1 MPPRIPQTPGRVLG
15 VCAAVALMLLAAG
28 GCRSVPATDDP
39 RAMPEAPVPASRASV
54 LGSST
59 VASAAT
65 SAPASASATVRA
77 VEPWRSTTREG
88 ERIITNH
95 FRIHTT
101 MRSEEFKRLM
111 AIFSERA
118 MAHWTTAL
126 APLPVPDRQLD
137 TFVFG
142 SRDEWAAHT
151 RMKLGTEAGA
161 YLALGRGGYTSNAEA
176 ILYDIGPGDTLT
188 ILAHEGWHQFT
199 QSLFKQ
205 ELPAWLEEGI
215 AAYMEGHR
223 ISPESGEPVFTPWRN
238 FERFGELRD
247 AVRRGRM
254 VPVDQIL
261 NSTAQEYL
269 ADGRERL
276 LTYYAQVWALVHYL
290 REGEDGAYST
300 GLSRLLSDCVSGRT
314 VESLRKAPMTPDEAR
329 ALERTLR
336 RGTRMVPGD
345 YWIRAYFTPDLERFA
360 SGYRS
365 FIDDIVARGSG
376 DAIWRGRSPVLARRA
391 AGAQPSAGAGANA
404 AASDAAAAAAVAPPV
419 PAPPPPDQSPRR

>member
-1 MPPRIPQTPGRVLG
+1 MTRAPIVATGPVEMVPKG
-15 VCAAVALMLLAAG
+15 AV
-28 GCRSVPATDDP
+28 
-39 RAMPEAPVPASRASV
+39 
-54 LGSST
+54 
-59 VASAAT
+59 
-65 SAPASASATVRA
+65 VRA
-77 VEPWRSTTREG
+77 VEPWRSATREG
-88 ERIITNH
+88 ERIVTPN

-126 APLPVPDRQLD
+126 ATLPAPDRPLD
-137 TFVFG
+137 TYVFG

-199 QSLFKQ
+199 QSRFKQ
-205 ELPAWLEEGI
+205 ELPPWLEEGI

-247 AVRRGRM
+247 AVRRGRT
-254 VPVDQIL
+254 VPIDQIL
-261 NSTAQEYL
+261 DSTAQEYL
-269 ADGRERL
+269 ADGRDRL

-290 REGEDGAYST
+290 REGADGAYAS
-300 GLSRLLSDCVSGRT
+300 GLSRLLADCIGGRVADT
-314 VESLRKAPMTPDEAR
+314 LRNAPMPPDEAR
-329 ALERTLR
+329 ALDRALR
-336 RGTRMVPGD
+336 RGTRLVPGR
-345 YWIRAYFTPDLERFA
+345 YWIRAYFTPDLEQFA
-360 SGYRS
+360 AGYRS
-365 FIDDIVARGSG
+365 FVDDIVARGSG
-376 DAIWRGRSPVLARRA
+376 DAIWRGRSPVLARRT
-391 AGAQPSAGAGANA
+391 AGAQAAADAGAR
-404 AASDAAAAAAVAPPV
+404 AASGDAAAAAAVAPPV
-419 PAPPPPDQSPRR
+419 PAPAPADQSPRR

>member
-1 MPPRIPQTPGRVLG
+1 MLARSTPTPRHDIRALLSTAALAI
-15 VCAAVALMLLAAG
+15 AAVA
-28 GCRSVPATDDP
+28 GCRAGPLTDDP
-39 RAMPEAPVPASRASV
+39 RAMPETEPARAGSVTRAPV
-54 LGSST
+54 
-59 VASAAT
+59 AAPEPVGM
-65 SAPASASATVRA
+65 APHGAVVRA

-88 ERIITNH
+88 ERIITPS

-118 MAHWTTAL
+118 MAHWTTSL
-126 APLPVPDRQLD
+126 APLPAPDRQLD
-137 TFVFG
+137 TYVFG

-151 RMKLGTEAGA
+151 RTKLGAEAGA

-199 QSLFKQ
+199 QSLFRQ
-205 ELPAWLEEGI
+205 ELPPWLEEGI

-247 AVRRGRM
+247 AVRRGRT
-254 VPVDQIL
+254 VPIDQIL
-261 NSTAQEYL
+261 DSTAQEYL
-269 ADGRERL
+269 ADGRDRL

-290 REGEDGAYST
+290 REGEDGAYGS
-300 GLSRLLSDCVSGRT
+300 GLSRLLADCVAGRVSDT
-314 VESLRKAPMTPDEAR
+314 LRSAPMPQDEAR
-329 ALERTLR
+329 ALDRALR
-336 RGTRMVPGD
+336 RGTRLVPGR

-360 SGYRS
+360 SGYRD
-365 FIDDIVARGSG
+365 FVDDIVARGSG

-391 AGAQPSAGAGANA
+391 AGAKPASSGGSSSSG
-404 AASDAAAAAAVAPPV
+404 SDAAAAAVVAPPV
-419 PAPPPPDQSPRR
+419 PAPPPADQSPRR

>member
-1 MPPRIPQTPGRVLG
+1 MVPKG
-15 VCAAVALMLLAAG
+15 AV
-28 GCRSVPATDDP
+28 
-39 RAMPEAPVPASRASV
+39 
-54 LGSST
+54 
-59 VASAAT
+59 
-65 SAPASASATVRA
+65 VRA
-77 VEPWRSTTREG
+77 IEPWRSTTREG
-88 ERIITNH
+88 ERIITPS

-126 APLPVPDRQLD
+126 ATLPAPDRPLD
-137 TFVFG
+137 TYVFG

-205 ELPAWLEEGI
+205 ELPPWLEEGI

-247 AVRRGRM
+247 AVRRGRT
-254 VPVDQIL
+254 VPIDQIL
-261 NSTAQEYL
+261 DSTAQEYL
-269 ADGRERL
+269 ADGRDRL

-290 REGEDGAYST
+290 REGEDGAYGS
-300 GLSRLLSDCVSGRT
+300 GLSRLLADCIAGRVSDT
-314 VESLRKAPMTPDEAR
+314 LRSAPMPQDEAR
-329 ALERTLR
+329 ALDRALR
-336 RGTRMVPGD
+336 RGTRLVPGR

-365 FIDDIVARGSG
+365 FVDDIVARGSG

-391 AGAQPSAGAGANA
+391 AGAKSAPGAGASA
-404 AASDAAAAAAVAPPV
+404 ASSDAAAAAAVAPPV
-419 PAPPPPDQSPRR
+419 PAPPPADQSPRR

>member
-1 MPPRIPQTPGRVLG
+1 
-15 VCAAVALMLLAAG
+15 
-28 GCRSVPATDDP
+28 
-39 RAMPEAPVPASRASV
+39 MPESPEPARAGSVTRAPIASPAPVEMLPKGAV
-54 LGSST
+54 
-59 VASAAT
+59 
-65 SAPASASATVRA
+65 VRA

-88 ERIITNH
+88 ERIVTSS

-126 APLPVPDRQLD
+126 ATLPAPDRPLD
-137 TFVFG
+137 TYVFG

-199 QSLFKQ
+199 QSLFRQ
-205 ELPAWLEEGI
+205 ELPPWLEEGI

-247 AVRRGRM
+247 AVRRGRT
-254 VPVDQIL
+254 VPIDQIL
-261 NSTAQEYL
+261 DSTAQEYL
-269 ADGRERL
+269 ADGRDRL

-290 REGEDGAYST
+290 REGEDGTYGA
-300 GLSRLLSDCVSGRT
+300 GLSRLLADCVAGRVSET
-314 VESLRKAPMTPDEAR
+314 LRSAPMPQDEAR
-329 ALERTLR
+329 ALDRALR
-336 RGTRMVPGD
+336 RGTRLVPGR
-345 YWIRAYFTPDLERFA
+345 YWIRAYFTPDIERFA

-365 FIDDIVARGSG
+365 FVDDVVARGSG

-391 AGAQPSAGAGANA
+391 AGASSATGSGSGAT
-404 AASDAAAAAAVAPPV
+404 ASESAAAAAVAPPV
-419 PAPPPPDQSPRR
+419 PAPPPADQSPRR

>member
-1 MPPRIPQTPGRVLG
+1 MLARSTLTPRHDMRALLSM
-15 VCAAVALMLLAAG
+15 AALAIAALA
-28 GCRSVPATDDP
+28 GCRSSPPTDDP
-39 RAMPEAPVPASRASV
+39 RAMPEIEPPRAGSVTRAPVASPTPVEMANK
-54 LGSST
+54 G
-59 VASAAT
+59 AA
-65 SAPASASATVRA
+65 VRA

-88 ERIITNH
+88 ERIITPR

-118 MAHWTTAL
+118 MAHWTTSL
-126 APLPVPDRQLD
+126 AQLPAPERQLD
-137 TFVFG
+137 TYVFG

-161 YLALGRGGYTSNAEA
+161 YLALGRGGYTSNSEA

-205 ELPAWLEEGI
+205 ELPPWLEEGI

-223 ISPESGEPVFTPWRN
+223 IAPESGEPVFTPWRN

-247 AVRRGRM
+247 AVRRGRT
-254 VPVDQIL
+254 VPIDQIL
-261 NSTAQEYL
+261 DSTAQEYL
-269 ADGRERL
+269 ADGRDRL

-290 REGEDGAYST
+290 REGEDGAYAS
-300 GLSRLLSDCVSGRT
+300 GLSRMLADCVAGRVSDT
-314 VESLRKAPMTPDEAR
+314 LRGTPMPQDEAR
-329 ALERTLR
+329 ALDRALR
-336 RGTRMVPGD
+336 RGTRLVPGR

-365 FIDDIVARGSG
+365 FVDDIVARGSG

-391 AGAQPSAGAGANA
+391 AGAKPAPSAGANSE
-404 AASDAAAAAAVAPPV
+404 ASDAAAAAVVAPPV
-419 PAPPPPDQSPRR
+419 PAPPPADQSPRR